1 MRVRVLSTCFGLF
14 AVACS
19 SGFCEISGRDG
30 SQQQSMSRK
39 YDFKKEQTSIRIF
52 TYETV
57 FVIEFLLV
65 YN

>member
-19 SGFCEISGRDG
+19 SGFCEISSRNG

-39 YDFKKEQTSIRIF
+39 YDFKKEETSIGN
-52 TYETV
+52 V
-57 FVIEFLLV
+57 FVIEFLLAC
-65 YN
+65 N